1 MDIRK
6 AIFVLWEY
14 FDLLQKEGEDL
25 REQLDALET
34 LVICHVE
41 ETKPDENQCPK
52 TMAAIGNL
60 ENILLARAKRMEEL
74 HPKREEIM
82 SAMQEVLTDLRCR
95 APRDGS
101 GRSTAY
107 TC

>member
-1 MDIRK
+1 MDTGR

-25 REQLDALET
+25 REQVDALET
-34 LVICHVE
+34 VVVCHVE
-41 ETKPDENQCPK
+41 ETKPDDNQCPK

-60 ENILLARAKRMEEL
+60 ENIFLARAKRIEEL
-74 HPKREEIM
+74 RPKRQEIM

-95 APRDGS
+95 NAGNTD
-101 GRSTAY
+101 
-107 TC
+107 